1 MIAAGVLVALAATV
15 LGFAGFGMTGH
26 MAAHMGAVAVAA
38 PMLAWSMTAQLP
50 SFPRRR
56 ESRTADV
63 RASIDTSARL
73 DSRLR
78 GNDGGGQGDGSGAP
92 LAWAIVEFV
101 VVWAW
106 HAPALRGL
114 ADMHP
119 AVALVEQAMFLGV
132 GVGLWRAAIAHP
144 AGGVAALL
152 LTSMHMT
159 LLGALIGLAP
169 RPLYA
174 MMAMHPAPGLD
185 AIADQ
190 QLGGVVMLVVGGA
203 AYCLGGLAL
212 LGTMLRE
219 RAAA

>member
-1 MIAAGVLVALAATV
+1 MLVGVLVALAATV
-15 LGFAGFGMTGH
+15 LGFAGLGMTGH

-38 PMLAWSMTAQLP
+38 PLLSLP
-50 SFPRRR
+50 PRRK
-56 ESRTADV
+56 ST
-63 RASIDTSARL
+63 RAGPSIGPRAFEVL
-73 DSRLR
+73 AFGLR
-78 GNDGGGQGDGSGAP
+78 GYDGGAGGP
-92 LAWAIVEFV
+92 LAWATVEFV

-106 HAPALRGL
+106 HAPVLRML
-114 ADMHP
+114 ADMYP
-119 AVALVEQAMFLGV
+119 AVALIEQAMFLGV
-132 GVGLWRAAIAHP
+132 GIGLWRAAIAHP

-185 AIADQ
+185 ALADQ

>member
-1 MIAAGVLVALAATV
+1 MIAGVLLALSAAGLALAG
-15 LGFAGFGMTGH
+15 LGMTGH

-38 PMLAWSMTAQLP
+38 PVLAFGMA
-50 SFPRRR
+50 
-56 ESRTADV
+56 SRSSGV
-63 RASIDTSARL
+63 GRAGHDA
-73 DSRLR
+73 
-78 GNDGGGQGDGSGAP
+78 GGGAP
-92 LAWAIVEFV
+92 LGWATIEFV

-106 HAPALRGL
+106 HAPAIRAL
-114 ADMHP
+114 ADANV
-119 AVALVEQAMFLGV
+119 AVAVVEQAMFLGV
-132 GVGLWRAAIAHP
+132 GYGLWRAALTHP
-144 AGGVAALL
+144 ASGVAALL

-159 LLGALIGLAP
+159 LLGALIALAP

-185 AIADQ
+185 ALADQ
-190 QLGGVVMLVVGGA
+190 QMGGLVMLVVGGA

>member
-1 MIAAGVLVALAATV
+1 MIAGVLLAVATTM
-15 LGFAGFGMTGH
+15 LGFAGLGMTGH

-38 PMLAWSMTAQLP
+38 PLL

-56 ESRTADV
+56 ESGAAAV
-63 RASIDTSARL
+63 RHSIDTPARL
-73 DSRLR
+73 DLRRR
-78 GNDGGGQGDGSGAP
+78 GNDGSAGAGGP
-92 LAWAIVEFV
+92 LAWATVEFV

-106 HAPALRGL
+106 HAPVLRDL
-114 ADMHP
+114 ADGQ
-119 AVALVEQAMFLGV
+119 VAIALLEQAMFLAV
-132 GVGLWRAAIAHP
+132 GVGLWRAAFAHP
-144 AGGVAALL
+144 AAGVAALL

-185 AIADQ
+185 ALADQ
-190 QLGGVVMLVVGGA
+190 QVGGVVMLVVGGA

>member
-1 MIAAGVLVALAATV
+1 
-15 LGFAGFGMTGH
+15 
-26 MAAHMGAVAVAA
+26 
-38 PMLAWSMTAQLP
+38 
-50 SFPRRR
+50 
-56 ESRTADV
+56 
-63 RASIDTSARL
+63 
-73 DSRLR
+73 
-78 GNDGGGQGDGSGAP
+78 
-92 LAWAIVEFV
+92 
-101 VVWAW
+101 
-106 HAPALRGL
+106 
-114 ADMHP
+114 
-119 AVALVEQAMFLGV
+119 MFLGV
-132 GVGLWRAAIAHP
+132 GVGLWRAAVVHP

-185 AIADQ
+185 ALADQ

-212 LGTMLRE
+212 LGTILRE

>member
-1 MIAAGVLVALAATV
+1 MLALGLALALVATA
-15 LGFAGFGMTGH
+15 LGFAGLGMTGH

-38 PMLAWSMTAQLP
+38 PALAFAV
-50 SFPRRR
+50 PRAG
-56 ESRTADV
+56 TGTGA
-63 RASIDTSARL
+63 
-73 DSRLR
+73 
-78 GNDGGGQGDGSGAP
+78 GGALG
-92 LAWAIVEFV
+92 WATVEFV

-106 HAPALRGL
+106 HAPALRAL
-114 ADMHP
+114 ADQHVP
-119 AVALVEQAMFLGV
+119 VALVEQAMFLGV
-132 GVGLWRAAIAHP
+132 GVALWRASLAQP
-144 AGGVAALL
+144 AAGVAALL

-185 AIADQ
+185 ALGDQ
-190 QLGGVVMLVVGGA
+190 QLGGVVMLTVGGA

>member
-1 MIAAGVLVALAATV
+1 MLALGLALALVATA
-15 LGFAGFGMTGH
+15 LGFAGLGMTGH

-38 PMLAWSMTAQLP
+38 PALAFAV
-50 SFPRRR
+50 PRAGTG
-56 ESRTADV
+56 EGAGTGMV
-63 RASIDTSARL
+63 T
-73 DSRLR
+73 
-78 GNDGGGQGDGSGAP
+78 GTGGALG
-92 LAWAIVEFV
+92 WATVEFV

-106 HAPALRGL
+106 HAPALRAL
-114 ADMHP
+114 ADQHVP
-119 AVALVEQAMFLGV
+119 VALVEQAMFLGV
-132 GVGLWRAAIAHP
+132 GVALWRASLARP
-144 AGGVAALL
+144 AAGVAALL

-185 AIADQ
+185 ALGDQ
-190 QLGGVVMLVVGGA
+190 QLGGVVMLTVGGA

>member
-1 MIAAGVLVALAATV
+1 MIAAGLLMALAATV
-15 LGFAGFGMTGH
+15 LGFAGLGMTGH

-38 PMLAWSMTAQLP
+38 PVL
-50 SFPRRR
+50 SFPRG
-56 ESRTADV
+56 SGVPDC
-63 RASIDTSARL
+63 
-73 DSRLR
+73 RLR
-78 GNDGGGQGDGSGAP
+78 GDDGRAGGP
-92 LAWAIVEFV
+92 LAWATIEFV

-119 AVALVEQAMFLGV
+119 AVAVIEQAMFLAV
-132 GVGLWRAAIAHP
+132 GIGLWRAAFAHP

-159 LLGALIGLAP
+159 LLGALLGLAP

-174 MMAMHPAPGLD
+174 MMAMHPAPGLSPL
-185 AIADQ
+185 ADQ